1 MVRNPGP
8 VAATLASMPSALRS
22 RIALLV
28 LLGSFLI
35 PVGTSS
41 LRGLTH
47 VLTCRDEAEIP
58 FTLIVPEEGPPVII
72 SARSLTRETAVGV
85 CGGLVLDMG
94 VGPGSTSGRVRLVL
108 PITNNTRFDWQGTVS
123 LKVGSTIVPVEIG
136 EIRAGETEADTVSL
150 RVQPGEVEVNGSL
163 LIGP

>member
-1 MVRNPGP
+1 M
-8 VAATLASMPSALRS
+8 AATLVEMPPALRS

-28 LLGSFLI
+28 LLGTFLI

-47 VLTCRDEAEIP
+47 VLTCRDKTEIP
-58 FTLIVPEEGPPVII
+58 FTLIVSEDGPPVII
-72 SARSLTRETAVGV
+72 SSRSITRETTAGV

-94 VGPGSTSGRVRLVL
+94 VGPGSRAGRVKLRL
-108 PITNNTRFDWQGTVS
+108 PITNNTKFDWQGSVS
-123 LKVGSTIVPVEIG
+123 LKIGSTFVPVEIG
-136 EIRAGETEADTVSL
+136 EIKSGQTASDTVSL
-150 RVQPGEVEVNGSL
+150 KVDTGEVEVNGSL